1 MQDFIATI
9 WTKFVK
15 EYFSKE
21 DSGKL
26 TEKVFARRIAVGIAS
41 IIFCMCAM
49 GISAYAFFTSNITS
63 AENTITAA
71 TYDVNVEIKNADEV
85 LTQESDVSDVIYKLE
100 SNATAYEVKLKATGD
115 ASVGY
120 CKIEVWSGD
129 VIENNALIATYYTRP
144 LAPSENEM
152 TFNIQC
158 NQNAVIKFTPN
169 WGSFSGY
176 SNHQPGA
183 NDYLYQSDAWITGFA
198 IGTPVTSSVSDD
210 EVIDTPS
217 VDEEIPEQE
226 QTPDASEEQ
235 GQNPAPDKE
244 QQEQEEQQDQAE
256 QNIEEESVETQ
267 DTVTQQS
274 EQDNLIETTE

>member
-71 TYDVNVEIKNADEV
+71 TYDVNVEIKNADVV

-198 IGTPVTSSVSDD
+198 IGTPVTSNVSDD
-210 EVIDTPS
+210 EVMDTPS

-235 GQNPAPDKE
+235 EQNPAPDKE

-256 QNIEEESVETQ
+256 PNIEEESVETQ

>member
-210 EVIDTPS
+210 EVIDTPK

-256 QNIEEESVETQ
+256 PNIEEESVETQ

>member
-21 DSGKL
+21 DNGKL
-26 TEKVFARRIAVGIAS
+26 TEKVFVRRIAVGIAS

-71 TYDVNVEIKNADEV
+71 TYDVNVEIKNADIV
-85 LTQESDVSDVIYKLE
+85 LTQESDASDVIYKLE

-176 SNHQPGA
+176 SNHQPGG

-217 VDEEIPEQE
+217 VDEEIPEKE
-226 QTPDASEEQ
+226 QTLDASEEQ
-235 GQNPAPDKE
+235 EQNPAPDKE

-256 QNIEEESVETQ
+256 PNIEEESVETQ

>member
-256 QNIEEESVETQ
+256 PNIEEESVETQ